1 MRTRLFPGIQLD
13 WYESIVVRH
22 TRQDGSSVLQSFLAA
37 GCDLLSCVLRGGFGG
52 AKVYS
57 CGLPNLS
64 VGVGWDL
71 LSEDDPIGGP
81 FYLYCG
87 WQ

>member
-1 MRTRLFPGIQLD
+1 MVGTNLSLFDIQD
-13 WYESIVVRH
+13 KTV
-22 TRQDGSSVLQSFLAA
+22 SSVLRSFLAA

-64 VGVGWDL
+64 VGVGCDL